1 MTLPYELLYAHRLH
15 HESTRCPVELANGF
29 QVEGPP
35 PQLTFGS
42 HYWCEFRSNDPV
54 STAPPLLV
62 HQPTGIDGASGVSS
76 VGEPGAAVASGAA
89 EAVPLDANARDT
101 PSKASSA
108 ETLPL
113 LLAAATPSQSSGSSS
128 SSHDADAPAAPPAS
142 VPPLIAD
149 MSEACAGAEAS
160 AAPSSLAAVNSAATN
175 ASTPSA
181 TSAAAVLPALAINF
195 YFMVPRLAGFSKA
208 CKEYAPGA
216 HDLNLIQFAITQP
229 LLDSLHIIAN
239 RSLLRLLTVLI

>member
-15 HESTRCPVELANGF
+15 HESTRCPLELANGL

-35 PQLTFGS
+35 PQMTFGS
-42 HYWCEFRSNDPV
+42 HYWCELRSNNAV
-54 STAPPLLV
+54 STVPSLLV
-62 HQPTGIDGASGVSS
+62 HQPTGIDGVGVGS
-76 VGEPGAAVASGAA
+76 VSEPGAAVASGAA

-101 PSKASSA
+101 SSKASSA

-128 SSHDADAPAAPPAS
+128 SSHDADAPAATPAS

-175 ASTPSA
+175 ASAPSA
-181 TSAAAVLPALAINF
+181 TSAAAVVPPLAINF
-195 YFMVPRLAGFSKA
+195 YFMVPRLAGLSKA

-216 HDLNLIQFAITQP
+216 HDLHLIQYAIMQP
-229 LLDSLHIIAN
+229 LLDSLRIIAN
-239 RSLLRLLTVLI
+239 RSLY